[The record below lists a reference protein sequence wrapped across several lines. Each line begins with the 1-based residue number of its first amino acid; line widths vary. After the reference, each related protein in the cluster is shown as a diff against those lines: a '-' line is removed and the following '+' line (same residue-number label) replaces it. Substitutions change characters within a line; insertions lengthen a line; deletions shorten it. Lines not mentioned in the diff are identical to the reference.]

1 MSKQPTR
8 LSSFEIPREPANAQ
22 DARPAEALVPQAV
35 PEPVAPPVLLPAVRH
50 EAPPVTFQ
58 QEDPEV
64 ITPVVRH
71 RKPKETDIIPRTQV
85 GARIPAPLADRLADY
100 CHYERARQ
108 QDVVAEAILTFLTS
122 KGF

>member
-8 LSSFEIPREPANAQ
+8 LSSFAIPREQADAQ
-22 DARPAEALVPQAV
+22 DTHLAEASVAQAV
-35 PEPVAPPVLLPAVRH
+35 PISVTPPASPPAVRY
-50 EAPPVTFQ
+50 EVPTTFQ
-58 QEDPEV
+58 QEEPEV
-64 ITPVVRH
+64 ITSVVRH

-108 QDVVAEAILTFLTS
+108 QDVVAEAILAFLTS